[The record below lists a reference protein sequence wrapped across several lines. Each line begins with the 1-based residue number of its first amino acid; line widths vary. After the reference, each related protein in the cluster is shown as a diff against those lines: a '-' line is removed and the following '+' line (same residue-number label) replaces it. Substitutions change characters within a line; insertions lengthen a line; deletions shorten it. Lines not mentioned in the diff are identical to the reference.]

1 MDPKLPVKIPRQL
14 ARAGL
19 VHVPAVIL
27 ATGEQGTRRFFEFFT
42 ANIRNKNT
50 RVAYYRAVLG
60 FFEWCEHRGIGLD
73 QVQPVIVAAYVE
85 ELQLRASPPTVK
97 QHLSAIRMLFDWLVI
112 GQIIPA
118 SPASSVRGP
127 KYVVKKGKTP
137 VLSAADARL
146 LLDSIAGLA
155 RTSETDEEEKVET
168 NDVVRLR
175 DRALIGVMVYSFARV
190 SAVIH
195 MRVKDYFPNGKRY

>member
-1 MDPKLPVKIPRQL
+1 M
-14 ARAGL
+14 
-19 VHVPAVIL
+19 
-27 ATGEQGTRRFFEFFT
+27 
-42 ANIRNKNT
+42 
-50 RVAYYRAVLG
+50 LG

-137 VLSAADARL
+137 VLTAADARL
-146 LLDSIAGLA
+146 LLDSIVGLA

-168 NDVVRLR
+168 SDVVRLR

-195 MRVKDYFPNGKRY
+195 MRVKDYLPNGKRYWLRLHEKGGKYHEVPCHHNTENT